1 MGHRVLRVSGFS
13 GGFKSCRC
21 QILPRRPWADA
32 GTASATLFAVVGF
45 PYQLVEAFDGGS
57 KGELRRFGDEGH
69 QEPVFLIQVHGEKLL
84 NGPTG
89 YRSPY
94 PFRVPEA
101 FNESHDDLML
111 SQHAGNQK
119 TALFSLPGAR
129 IERAL
134 FCEGVGNKLAFAP
147 RDQRVPGRM
156 FVAGA
161 VLHSLD
167 ERSLEL
173 PKLRQHP
180 GMMMLYRNEGTLL
193 GSRVLLPYLMHDF
206 SPVF

>member
-1 MGHRVLRVSGFS
+1 MIVLGF
-13 GGFKSCRC
+13 
-21 QILPRRPWADA
+21 ILIVLAA
-32 GTASATLFAVVGF
+32 GAVLFA
-45 PYQLVEAFDGGS
+45 
-57 KGELRRFGDEGH
+57 
-69 QEPVFLIQVHGEKLL
+69 LIA
-84 NGPTG
+84 TG
-89 YRSPY
+89 TLTAAP
-94 PFRVPEA
+94 
-101 FNESHDDLML
+101 L
-111 SQHAGNQK
+111 SA
-119 TALFSLPGAR
+119 
-129 IERAL
+129 I
-134 FCEGVGNKLAFAP
+134 GVTVSVTPLA
-147 RDQRVPGRM
+147 M